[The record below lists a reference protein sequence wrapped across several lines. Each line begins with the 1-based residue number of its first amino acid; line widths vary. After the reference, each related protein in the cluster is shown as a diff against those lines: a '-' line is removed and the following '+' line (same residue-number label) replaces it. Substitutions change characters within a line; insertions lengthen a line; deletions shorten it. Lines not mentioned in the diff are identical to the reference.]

1 VKLYYRGVLCQTG
14 SYRVMGENK
23 PALFYISSP
32 NQETMLDAGFTEIH
46 YGLWLKLLSDAEY
59 REILDAIEDE
69 PESSDLLK
77 RHL

>member
-1 VKLYYRGVLCQTG
+1 MKLYYRGVLCKTG
-14 SYRVMGENK
+14 SYRVTGEDR
-23 PALFYISSP
+23 PALFYISCP
-32 NQETMLDAGFTEIH
+32 NQETMFAAGFTEVR

>member
-1 VKLYYRGVLCQTG
+1 MKLYYRGVLCQTG

>member
-1 VKLYYRGVLCQTG
+1 
-14 SYRVMGENK
+14 
-23 PALFYISSP
+23 
-32 NQETMLDAGFTEIH
+32 MLTAGFTEVR